1 MLDSAVQMLIG
12 AAATVGY
19 LSLWNQILQSTA
31 ASRADGDPD
40 VERRLRQRRR
50 LAQLVLFVLLTPYV
64 LTVFRLMDGVHF
76 WLTQVP
82 VV

>member
-1 MLDSAVQMLIG
+1 MLDSTLQMLIG

-19 LSLWNQILQSTA
+19 LSLWNHILQSTA
-31 ASRADGDPD
+31 ASRADGDPG

-64 LTVFRLMDGVHF
+64 LTVFRLMDEVHS
-76 WLTQVP
+76 WLTQVA